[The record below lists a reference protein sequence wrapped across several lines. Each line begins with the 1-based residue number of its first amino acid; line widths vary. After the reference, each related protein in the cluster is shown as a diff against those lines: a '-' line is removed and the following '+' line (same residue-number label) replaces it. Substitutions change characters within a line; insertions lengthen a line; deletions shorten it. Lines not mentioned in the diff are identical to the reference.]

1 VASIIDE
8 SLSSQVKVFLLENQV
23 LSEVVE
29 VETFVN
35 SINVTDGQGKEVV
48 IALTSQVDNQ
58 NTFITDSNGL
68 NFQERK
74 INFRPSWDLQVVDY
88 IP

>member
-1 VASIIDE
+1 M
-8 SLSSQVKVFLLENQV
+8 KVFLLENQV

>member
-1 VASIIDE
+1 
-8 SLSSQVKVFLLENQV
+8 VFLLDNQV

-35 SINVTDGQGKEVV
+35 SIDVTDGQGKEVI

-68 NFQERK
+68 DFQERK
-74 INFRPSWDLQVVDY
+74 INFRPSWDL
-88 IP
+88 

>member
-1 VASIIDE
+1 M
-8 SLSSQVKVFLLENQV
+8 KVFLLDNQV

-35 SINVTDGQGKEVV
+35 SIDVTDGQGKEVI

-68 NFQERK
+68 DFQERK
-74 INFRPSWDLQVVDY
+74 INFRPSWDL
-88 IP
+88 

>member
-1 VASIIDE
+1 MASIIDE

-74 INFRPSWDLQVVDY
+74 INFRPSWDLQV
-88 IP
+88 IHI

>member
-1 VASIIDE
+1 M
-8 SLSSQVKVFLLENQV
+8 FLLENQV

-35 SINVTDGQGKEVV
+35 SIDVTDGQGKEVV
-48 IALTSQVDNQ
+48 IAFTSQVDNQ

-74 INFRPSWDLQVVDY
+74 INFRPTWDL
-88 IP
+88 

>member
-1 VASIIDE
+1 
-8 SLSSQVKVFLLENQV
+8 VKVFLLENQV

-74 INFRPSWDLQVVDY
+74 INFRPSWDLQV
-88 IP
+88 IHI

>member
-1 VASIIDE
+1 
-8 SLSSQVKVFLLENQV
+8 VKVFLLDNQV

-35 SINVTDGQGKEVV
+35 SIDVTDGQGKEVI

-68 NFQERK
+68 DFQERK
-74 INFRPSWDLQVVDY
+74 INFRPSWDL
-88 IP
+88 

>member
-1 VASIIDE
+1 MASIIDE